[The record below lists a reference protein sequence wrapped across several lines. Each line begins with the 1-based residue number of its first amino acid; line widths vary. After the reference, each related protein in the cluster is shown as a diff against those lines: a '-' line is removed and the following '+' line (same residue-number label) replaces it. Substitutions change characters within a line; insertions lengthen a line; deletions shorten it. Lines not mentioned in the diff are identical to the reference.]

1 MLLLDTVGIAPER
14 VPNVAGVWYADR
26 LVYQDSG
33 LTTIANS
40 GDPVGGWSPVQ
51 GVLPAFSQSAGKRPT
66 RQGNA
71 VVFDGVD
78 DVMSYA
84 SNTLMNAASR
94 TVIAVASA
102 PAMTTTQGLFS
113 AGNAEWYVGG
123 TGSGAPS
130 PGRMISSWE
139 DASATQRTESAGGI
153 NHFDG
158 TPRVYAWRHTT
169 IGASV
174 TVDHWRDVTLIS
186 QAARADGM
194 NVRAYSTWY
203 LGAFAST
210 ALFGNWTLYALTL
223 LSEAASD
230 ALLFGIIKNWRD
242 RFRV

>member
-40 GDPVGGWSPVQ
+40 GDPVGGWSPCQ

-84 SNTLMNAASR
+84 GNTLMNVASR

-102 PAMTTTQGLFS
+102 PSPGGTVGLFS
-113 AGNAEWYVGG
+113 NAGANWYVGG
-123 TGSGAPS
+123 
-130 PGRMISSWE
+130 
-139 DASATQRTESAGGI
+139 AGGGVMRS
-153 NHFDG
+153 NWANTAGTTQNLAAAPTGLFDEK
-158 TPRVYAWRHTT
+158 PHVYAWRFTT
-169 IGASV
+169 SGVNVLVEHWRDLEAGASV
-174 TVDHWRDVTLIS
+174 TRT
-186 QAARADGM
+186 DGM
-194 NVRAYSTWY
+194 QATTASTWY
-203 LGAFAST
+203 LGAFSASS
-210 ALFGNWTLYALTL
+210 LFGAWTVYALTL

-230 ALLFGIIKNWRD
+230 ALLFGIIKHWRD